1 MSAYIDAN
9 AFIQWEKGEFDLP
22 AWAETNSGAEQPL
35 FPATVWQQL
44 NYGVYA
50 WPADRA
56 AKRSRFLAEIR
67 ASVVSFRRVHAVRA
81 AQLEAELRREGIGL
95 ADCQIAAM
103 AIEDGAE
110 LLTFNRK
117 HFERVPGLR
126 LAVV

>member
-22 AWAETNSGAEQPL
+22 AWAEMNLGDEPPL

-50 WPADRA
+50 WPPERA
-56 AKRSRFLAEIR
+56 AKRRRFLAAIR
-67 ASVVSFRRVHAVRA
+67 ASVVPFRRPHAVRA
-81 AQLEAELRREGIGL
+81 AQLEAELRREDIGF

-103 AIEDGAE
+103 ALEDGAE

-126 LAVV
+126 LATV

>member
-9 AFIQWEKGEFDLP
+9 AFIAWEKGEFDLP
-22 AWAETNSGAEQPL
+22 AWMETHAGDAPIA

-44 NYGVYA
+44 NYGSFA
-50 WPADRA
+50 WPPERA
-56 AKRSRFLAEIR
+56 AKRQRFLAAIG
-67 ASVVSFRRVHAVRA
+67 AVVMSFRRPHAVRA
-81 AQLEAELRREGIGL
+81 AQLAAELKREDIGF

-110 LLTFNRK
+110 LLTFDRR

-126 LAVV
+126 LATV